1 MIYIEWIFLLDFLI
15 DFYLLYICSL
25 ILKNNYK
32 RYRLFLSSLFG
43 YLSSIILFNI
53 SNNYVLF
60 ILKIIISIIM
70 ILILYGLDSY
80 KNTIKNI
87 IYFNI
92 LNFFLGGILYY
103 FKISNI
109 MKYKYVLLLIPL
121 FLKVYKYFTF
131 NLKSILNFRYKV
143 TVYLNNGN
151 VLYLNGYM
159 DSANNLIEPYSNRK
173 VIIINKKVDE
183 NYYLVPYKTINSY
196 SLLKCFNPKK
206 VYIDGIGEINDISI
220 GVVNNKF
227 NGYNCLLNYKIME
240 EIW

>member
-43 YLSSIILFNI
+43 SLSSIILFNI

-240 EIW
+240 EI